1 MIIFPTGLSPQDLFE
16 GLECPS
22 KNFFSFFFQIPVKE
36 KKKFSKVE
44 KVKEV
49 KSLRRNSTLSLLKY
63 VTTSVWWFH
72 PDGQLNYTA
81 LSALTMKELGRKY
94 NERGLRC

>member
-1 MIIFPTGLSPQDLFE
+1 MPLKKLFQFFLSDT
-16 GLECPS
+16 C
-22 KNFFSFFFQIPVKE
+22 KE

-81 LSALTMKELGRKY
+81 LSAPTMKELGRKY